1 MKIRKTDQISKGG
14 SVSKKGGS
22 PKAAKPKGNYHQPV
36 EDIVVLSTE
45 ALMASASD
53 EKIDAVKAVASV
65 DYDGH
70 SNIPDPYATS
80 QAIIESELGI
90 LRDNGDNGS
99 I

>member
-1 MKIRKTDQISKGG
+1 VKIRKSDQVSKGG
-14 SVSKKGGS
+14 SVSKKGVS
-22 PKAAKPKGNYHQPV
+22 SKAARPKGNYHQPV

-45 ALMASASD
+45 ALMAAASD
-53 EKIDAVKAVASV
+53 EKIDEVKAVASV

-70 SNIPDPYATS
+70 SNMPDPYATS

-90 LRDNGDNGS
+90 LRNNGGNGS